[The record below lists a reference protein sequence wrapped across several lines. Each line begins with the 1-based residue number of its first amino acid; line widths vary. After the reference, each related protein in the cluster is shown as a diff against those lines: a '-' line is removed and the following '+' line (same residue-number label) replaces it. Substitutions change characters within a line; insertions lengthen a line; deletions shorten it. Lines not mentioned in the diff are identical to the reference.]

1 MASCKAKTKTVTISK
16 LNAQSELGISQ
27 VISEICQDMVAACE
41 KGSNCSLTREKAAW
55 EAPRAGKGWGSG
67 GNKNGIPFSTP
78 GALRQSVTRHPFIKK
93 AS

>member
-16 LNAQSELGISQ
+16 LNVQSELGISQ
-27 VISEICQDMVAACE
+27 VISEICQDMVAASE

-67 GNKNGIPFSTP
+67 GG
-78 GALRQSVTRHPFIKK
+78 GE
-93 AS
+93 

>member
-16 LNAQSELGISQ
+16 LNVQSELGISQ

-55 EAPRAGKGWGSG
+55 EARRAGKGWGSG
-67 GNKNGIPFSTP
+67 GGE
-78 GALRQSVTRHPFIKK
+78 
-93 AS
+93 

>member
-16 LNAQSELGISQ
+16 LNVQSELGISQ

-67 GNKNGIPFSTP
+67 GGGIKTEYPSP
-78 GALRQSVTRHPFIKK
+78 HPELYDNP
-93 AS
+93 